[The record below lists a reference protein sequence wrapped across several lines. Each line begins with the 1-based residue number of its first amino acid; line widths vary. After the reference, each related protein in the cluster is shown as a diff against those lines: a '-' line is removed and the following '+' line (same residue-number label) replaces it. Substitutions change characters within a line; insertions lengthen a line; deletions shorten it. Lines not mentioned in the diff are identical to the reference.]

1 MKLHVLRLL
10 GVGCVVVLLM
20 AGCGRGSNRMR
31 GGFAQA
37 TPAPV
42 PTAVA
47 HQTSV
52 RPTVTIAGI
61 IAPLQNV
68 AISNS
73 LTEFADQVY
82 VNEGDHV
89 HAGQVLAQLD
99 TADLRAQLDAQLRTA
114 ASDEAKV
121 SQARYTAKLNY
132 GQNPQQVAQAR
143 QALSQA
149 QHTLQLDTVTMQR
162 DEQLFKQ
169 GYLQEQTYDQA
180 RTQATNDE
188 ASVRSAQAAL
198 NSAIVNQQVN
208 GTPQQGLQV
217 ANIQSA
223 QADAAAARAQAQQ
236 IRVQIA
242 HATITSP
249 VDGIVINRN
258 LNPGEYPS
266 GRTLFTIQE
275 LSHVYAELN
284 ASSTDVFRI
293 RSGAP
298 VQIRA
303 GGDQSGHI
311 YNGKIVAVLGQV
323 QPGST
328 NFTVKAEVA
337 NPGNVLQAGIPV
349 TGTIALPAAAGVGI
363 PSTSF
368 LDDTRSS
375 VMLAQ
380 KGVAKLAQVREVASD
395 GTTSIVTGLPQGA
408 RVISDGQLG
417 LTDGQSLNGNASGAP
432 RGRGR
437 GNRRPGASPQPTSSG
452 GDVSQQ

>member
-10 GVGCVVVLLM
+10 AVGCVVALLV
-20 AGCGRGSNRMR
+20 AGCGRASNRMR
-31 GGFAQA
+31 GSFAQA

-42 PTAVA
+42 PTALA
-47 HQTSV
+47 HQTAV

-61 IAPLQNV
+61 VAPLQNV

-73 LTEFADQVY
+73 LTEFADQVF

-121 SQARYTAKLNY
+121 AQARYTAKLNY

-143 QALSQA
+143 QALAQA
-149 QHTLQLDTVTMQR
+149 QHTLQLDTLTMQR

-180 RTQATNDE
+180 RTQVSNDQAAE
-188 ASVRSAQAAL
+188 RSAQAAL

-217 ANIQSA
+217 ANIQA
-223 QADAAAARAQAQQ
+223 AAADAASARAAAQQ

-249 VDGIVINRN
+249 VDGVVINRN
-258 LNPGEYPS
+258 LNPGEYPA
-266 GRTLFTIQE
+266 GRTLFTVQQ

-284 ASSTDVFRI
+284 ASSSDVFRI
-293 RSGAP
+293 RSGAA

-303 GGDQSGHI
+303 GGDQSGRI

-337 NPGNVLQAGIPV
+337 NPGNVLQAGVPV
-349 TGTIALPAAAGVGI
+349 TGTISLPAASGIGI

-375 VMLAQ
+375 VMIAQ
-380 KGVAKLAQVREVASD
+380 KGVAKLTPVREVASD
-395 GTTSIVTGLPQGA
+395 GTTSIVTGLPPGA

-417 LTDGQSLNGNASGAP
+417 LTDGQPLNGNASGSAK
-432 RGRGR
+432 GRGR
-437 GNRRPGASPQPTSSG
+437 GSRGRA
-452 GDVSQQ
+452 VSQQ